1 MMKTP
6 LGPTFSGFS
15 EPPSQLGLSQ
25 FQQSPFSKNPPPPS
39 PSYPVPL
46 RNFPSTDTLTLR
58 AGCESPALFAVFRTE
73 VSLPY
78 CSSSNKTCLA
88 VFNKHQVQNFSPT
101 QMRESSGWNHQK
113 AQIPTPRAS
122 GGGVPLFFCR
132 QGTGLWPRLSLEHS
146 RCWENLQRINSGSG
160 RKITNGIHC
169 ECAGVGRSW

>member
-1 MMKTP
+1 MKTP

-122 GGGVPLFFCR
+122 GGVVYPCSFAGKAQACGRGSAWNIPAV
-132 QGTGLWPRLSLEHS
+132 GKISKGLTRGQAAKS
-146 RCWENLQRINSGSG
+146 
-160 RKITNGIHC
+160 
-169 ECAGVGRSW
+169 